1 MERAKGIEPSCAVW
15 KCSLEDCRS
24 TIELRPYRAVREGG
38 SNFNFADASVRFIKY
53 GNVTWPLNL
62 WAISDAD
69 RLRYAFQLP

>member
-1 MERAKGIEPSCAVW
+1 
-15 KCSLEDCRS
+15 
-24 TIELRPYRAVREGG
+24 
-38 SNFNFADASVRFIKY
+38 VRFIKY